1 MEGAEEEL
9 KRISVSD
16 WSSEC
21 HPGTCQPRGD
31 HWLGSSPK
39 QRHQLL
45 WVKLMQSCQPSI
57 AHPHRQPPDKSPLI
71 SASTGKAPVNKRN
84 NRTSR
89 CLTPKKTL
97 FSHQVHEVS
106 LACPPTSP
114 NALLHS
120 FPPPL
125 LSRWLST
132 ASSCSLQQG
141 LSRSV
146 RIYKGSHFIFCAPL
160 ATFLPKSC
168 WTLEILRGLKALPT
182 LGPIRSFRMMHIKVI
197 MGGSY
202 AARINLNWTFKWF
215 L

>member
-71 SASTGKAPVNKRN
+71 SANTGKAPVNKRN

-89 CLTPKKTL
+89 CLTPLRKPSSLTKSMRSPGPVL
-97 FSHQVHEVS
+97 PPHQMRSYTAFHHHS
-106 LACPPTSP
+106 CLYGSP
-114 NALLHS
+114 QHLPAHYNKDSQGQLGFIKAAISSFVLLWLHS
-120 FPPPL
+120 F
-125 LSRWLST
+125 
-132 ASSCSLQQG
+132 
-141 LSRSV
+141 
-146 RIYKGSHFIFCAPL
+146 
-160 ATFLPKSC
+160 
-168 WTLEILRGLKALPT
+168 LKAAEHWRFCGVWKPCQ
-182 LGPIRSFRMMHIKVI
+182 H
-197 MGGSY
+197 
-202 AARINLNWTFKWF
+202 
-215 L
+215 